1 MFQTGK
7 QLFDLYL
14 KKIKTFTPGD
24 EYDLVDEYARI
35 LKLQKWYEWKSDIAE
50 TVAPPAVTNPE
61 LLKAN
66 ESDTFKY
73 CLEALRRFED
83 MPKDEIFKI
92 VSEIGLLG
100 KGGIDYSTPK
110 TYTLKSIPR
119 EQFTGL
125 QLLCMMYVGFQKIEP
140 TMYTGLDFKEAYTL
154 ALDAYKARVH

>member
-1 MFQTGK
+1 MFNDFNIF
-7 QLFDLYL
+7 LHDLL
-14 KKIKTFTPGD
+14 AFVLPRPQADDEVPFFRRDSCKFGD
-24 EYDLVDEYARI
+24 FFFAVVKNTDAR
-35 LKLQKWYEWKSDIAE
+35 DI
-50 TVAPPAVTNPE
+50 
-61 LLKAN
+61 
-66 ESDTFKY
+66 SFRD
-73 CLEALRRFED
+73 
-83 MPKDEIFKI
+83 IFKAKQEFI
-92 VSEIGLLG
+92 KLLG